1 MTQWLSSDSYTSG
14 GKSVLTPVLRMAPG
28 SFLSR
33 SASLDAEESSA
44 TAAGVSASERRP
56 RRRRKSEAWR
66 ARNRLAQKKFRQRE
80 KVGGALHGKQ
90 AM

>member
-1 MTQWLSSDSYTSG
+1 MISG
-14 GKSVLTPVLRMAPG
+14 ESMLTMMVHMLPG
-28 SFLSR
+28 SFLSS

-80 KVGGALHGKQ
+80 KVNKDLYALHGKQ
-90 AM
+90 AK